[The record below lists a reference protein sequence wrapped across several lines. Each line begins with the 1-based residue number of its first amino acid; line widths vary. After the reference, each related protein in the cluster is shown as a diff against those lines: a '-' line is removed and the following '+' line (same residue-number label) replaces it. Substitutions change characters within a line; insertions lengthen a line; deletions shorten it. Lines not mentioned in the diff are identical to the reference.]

1 MQVKYYNSLMV
12 LMFLLLLVISCKS
25 DAQDGIASGGNPIRV
40 KTAVEGIKAKID
52 DLLDTF
58 RLQSEERK
66 AFRYIQGVVTDSNAG
81 LSGDR
86 TYSDSEFYDL
96 LIGLGDVRLREII
109 KVYLDIYKAKKTV
122 ETDIEGV
129 KEDALKQQL
138 KYGLEA
144 EEGFYL
150 RELKQVFNESTPGEV
165 YNKAI
170 NMRNLS
176 KFATVKA
183 SIRQISELEELCAS
197 LSDDERMVVWYM
209 RSVLTNSNIARGYG
223 YSTYSNDSFYSL
235 FKNNLNDARLKEVIG
250 FHIVHV
256 KALYEAEAVIK
267 DIKKEGLRLELK
279 GRLGVQK
286 YGYSSEL
293 KRIFSPFSFDQIYN
307 KAIDSNAN
315 SNTNSAAE
323 FAKIKND
330 ALDIIAA
337 EQGNP

>member
-1 MQVKYYNSLMV
+1 MIKVGRYCT
-12 LMFLLLLVISCKS
+12 LLIIILIISCKS

-40 KTAVEGIKAKID
+40 KTAAEGIKAKID
-52 DLLDTF
+52 KLLGTF
-58 RLQSEERK
+58 RLQSEERE
-66 AFRYIQGVVTDSNAG
+66 AFKYIQRAVTDSNAG

-96 LIGLGDVRLREII
+96 LVGLGDVRLREII
-109 KVYLDIYKAKKTV
+109 KVYLGIYKAKRAV

-138 KYGLEA
+138 KYGLEV
-144 EEGFYL
+144 EESFYL

-165 YNKAI
+165 YNKVR
-170 NMRNLS
+170 NMRNLN

-197 LSDDERMVVWYM
+197 LSDDESRVVWYM

-256 KALYEAEAVIK
+256 KALYEAKAVIK
-267 DIKKEGLRLELK
+267 DIKKEGLRLQLQGK
-279 GRLGVQK
+279 LGVRK
-286 YGYSSEL
+286 NDYALEL
-293 KRIFSPFSFDQIYN
+293 KRIFSPSSFDQIYN

-315 SNTNSAAE
+315 SNINPAVE
-323 FAKIKND
+323 FTKIKNE
-330 ALDIIAA
+330 ALAIIAA
-337 EQGNP
+337 DQGNP